1 MTELRNNFSWSISA
15 REDFNE
21 CRRRRYWAKYA
32 MWNGWKENA
41 APVQRAAYR
50 LSKMENRFT
59 LLGNAVELG
68 VNWLIRGQQTGRAA
82 TAEEA
87 YESAAKP
94 FLNKCWSE
102 SLKGLWQNNPKK
114 FCCLHEHYYSDFE
127 KNREKEKEM
136 TAEMIVRIKLCLAN
150 FIAKVMAGLAP
161 VKKEQEI
168 AVSTVALGDPES
180 FVIDETQS
188 SPASPWRVKV
198 YAIPDYTYLKEGEM
212 HIHDWKSGG
221 ARAPH
226 KDQMAVYGLWAAVK
240 HKIAPEKVNIH
251 LEYLAS
257 GVTDSQKLTN
267 ESLTRAQE
275 MICESVNE
283 MAEYL
288 VEGDLRRNE
297 ALPKDDWEMSADM
310 NVCRKCNFYELCKP
324 ELET

>member
-1 MTELRNNFSWSISA
+1 LINNFSWSISA

-41 APVQRAAYR
+41 SPIQRAAYR
-50 LSKMENRFT
+50 LTKMENRFT

-68 VNWLIRGQQTGRAA
+68 VNWLIGRQQAGQAA
-82 TAEEA
+82 PAEEA
-87 YESAAKP
+87 YETAAKP

-102 SLKGLWQNNPKK
+102 SAKGLWKNNPKK
-114 FCCLHEHYYSDFE
+114 FCCLHEHYYADLG
-127 KNREKEKEM
+127 KNREKSEKEKAM
-136 TAEMIVRIKLCLAN
+136 TADMIVKIKLCLSN
-150 FIAKVMAGLAP
+150 FIVKNLPDLAP

-168 AVSTVALGDPES
+168 AISTVVAGDPES
-180 FVIDETQS
+180 FNLEEI
-188 SPASPWRVKV
+188 KI
-198 YAIPDYTYLKEGEM
+198 YAIPDYVYLKDGKM

-221 ARAPH
+221 ARVTH

-240 HKIAPEKVNIH
+240 HKMAPEKVNIH

-257 GVTDSQKLTN
+257 GVTDSHELTN
-267 ESLTRAQE
+267 ESLIRAQE
-275 MICESVNE
+275 LIRESVNE

-297 ALPKDDWEMSADM
+297 ALPKEDWEMSADM

-324 ELET
+324 ELGT